1 MNRLFSVLFLV
12 LGLAGF
18 ASAQDTK
25 AMASPAAT
33 ATGKVGKGEAVVTIE
48 YHQPAVKG
56 RKIFG
61 ALVPFGDVWRTGANE
76 ATTFTTSKDLVV
88 GGKNLKAGTYSLF
101 SIPSEKGNW
110 TVIFN
115 KTVKQWGAYDYKAA
129 DDVLR
134 IEAKTSKADKMHERM
149 TFNIEK
155 KNIELLWDNLE
166 VEFTADTM

>member
-1 MNRLFSVLFLV
+1 M
-12 LGLAGF
+12 
-18 ASAQDTK
+18 
-25 AMASPAAT
+25 
-33 ATGKVGKGEAVVTIE
+33 
-48 YHQPAVKG
+48 KG